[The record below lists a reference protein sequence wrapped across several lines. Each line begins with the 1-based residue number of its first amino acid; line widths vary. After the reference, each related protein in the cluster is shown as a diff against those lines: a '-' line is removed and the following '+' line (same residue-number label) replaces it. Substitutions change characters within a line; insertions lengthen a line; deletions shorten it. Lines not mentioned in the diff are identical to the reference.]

1 MNKRVKPFAKL
12 RGRMAEM
19 GVTQGM
25 AAAVLG
31 ITSQAFSRKINGKF
45 QFNMKE
51 IRILKEYLE
60 LESVDEYFFA

>member
-1 MNKRVKPFAKL
+1 MNKQVKPFAKL

-31 ITSQAFSRKINGKF
+31 ITSQAFNRKINGKV

-60 LESVDEYFFA
+60 LENVDDYFFS

>member
-31 ITSQAFSRKINGKF
+31 ITSQSFSRKINGKF

-60 LESVDEYFFA
+60 LENVDDYFFS

>member
-60 LESVDEYFFA
+60 LENVDDYFFS